1 MPPVLTFA
9 HMQHALDVLQAFDP
23 THEFRLDGVIAAH
36 YLDALGQPH
45 SVYIM
50 RPRARV
56 VRAVLD

>member
-1 MPPVLTFA
+1 
-9 HMQHALDVLQAFDP
+9 MQHAIDVLQAFDP